1 MVLNFL
7 LMAGLLAFQQVFNIS
22 MFVTKTGP
30 YSVLTMVIHTFE
42 KAGIFYWYTR

>member
-22 MFVTKTGP
+22 MFVTKTEP
-30 YSVLTMVIHTFE
+30 FSVLTMVIHTFE
-42 KAGIFYWYTR
+42 KAGIYYEHIR